1 MRSRLSYYSLIL
13 LVGLG
18 IVSALVLTMNPFN
31 GAPASASPA
40 PQGTT
45 VTTSSSVGGG
55 SPLISNSPATS
66 PPAGNGFGSGLQPG
80 GTSGGHHHHSDDS
93 PGTVG
98 ATGNGTATITTT
110 TGTVYSQD
118 E

>member
-18 IVSALVLTMNPFN
+18 IVSALVLTMNPFS

-40 PQGTT
+40 QQGVS
-45 VTTSSSVGGG
+45 VTTSRSVSG
-55 SPLISNSPATS
+55 SGTLSNSPAAIA
-66 PPAGNGFGSGLQPG
+66 PGGNCFGFGLQPG
-80 GTSGGHHHHSDDS
+80 GTSGGHHHHSDDF
-93 PGTVG
+93 PGTAG
-98 ATGNGTATITTT
+98 TGGNATATTTTT